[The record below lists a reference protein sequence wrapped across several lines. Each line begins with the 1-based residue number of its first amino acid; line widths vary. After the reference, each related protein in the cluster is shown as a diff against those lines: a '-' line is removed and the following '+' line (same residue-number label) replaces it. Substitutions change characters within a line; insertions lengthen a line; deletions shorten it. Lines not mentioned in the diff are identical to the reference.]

1 MGWEISASARDT
13 SWGEAIATG
22 IRRPPEGLPW
32 RDYHIF
38 EEECNRSGG
47 ETQEHA
53 MLCPWMNQLE
63 LWSMSEIGLTTVVNR
78 ELANYYQLVKL
89 GSYFLFAS
97 YYVDG
102 EINMQSLSL
111 EI

>member
-1 MGWEISASARDT
+1 
-13 SWGEAIATG
+13 
-22 IRRPPEGLPW
+22 
-32 RDYHIF
+32 
-38 EEECNRSGG
+38 
-47 ETQEHA
+47 

-63 LWSMSEIGLTTVVNR
+63 LWSMSGFGLTTVVNR

-111 EI
+111 EIAEATASIGLAVAASLLALASLP